1 MLMAGVRISWEIPH
15 AKERARERGVSTFEA
30 ERVIKG
36 GTVEKIET
44 GPFGETRWLI
54 AGWDADSRP
63 IHIVVRPVGSDV
75 LRVITVI
82 RKDE

>member
-1 MLMAGVRISWEIPH
+1 MVMAGARISWEIPH
-15 AKERARERGVSTFEA
+15 AKDRARERDVSIFEA
-30 ERVIKG
+30 ERVIRTG
-36 GTVEKIET
+36 IVEKIEA
-44 GPFGETRWLI
+44 GPAGETRWLI